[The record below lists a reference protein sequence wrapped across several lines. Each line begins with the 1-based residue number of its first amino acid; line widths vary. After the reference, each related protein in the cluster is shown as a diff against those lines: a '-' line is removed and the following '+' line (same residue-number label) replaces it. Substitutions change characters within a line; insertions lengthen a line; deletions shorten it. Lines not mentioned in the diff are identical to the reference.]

1 MEQQPVKRRRR
12 RRRRR
17 AQNAGRETVA
27 WLTFVFSLVKRALNW
42 GVLLAILAVILFV
55 GLGAPFTPLAA
66 LFSWWG
72 HW

>member
-1 MEQQPVKRRRR
+1 MEQQPVRRRR

-17 AQNAGRETVA
+17 RTHNAGQQIVA
-27 WLTFVFSLVKRALNW
+27 WLAYLLSLFRRAMNW
-42 GVLLAILAVILFV
+42 GVLLLILGVILFV
-55 GLGAPFTPLAA
+55 GLGAPFTPLSQ